1 MRRLME
7 DVERIELS
15 NGMEVVVQRTQTS
28 TIAAELEVNAG
39 ALYEEK
45 GEEGLAHFL
54 EHVIVP
60 PRNHPDFAIL
70 KLLGSVIGGGSN
82 SRMFQALS
90 RRKGLAYRVSGGYFG
105 GDNFGDIYVRGNFLA
120 RRTEEAIDTIFD
132 EFERIKSEGVTEVE
146 LDAKK
151 KGANYMIAKSFETN
165 RSRLEMIR
173 DVLTFGTNPEQFYR
187 EIAEASSERI
197 VEIARKY
204 LPSSREDNGYGILI
218 RNPLM

>member
-90 RRKGLAYRVSGGYFG
+90 RRKGLAYRVSGGY
-105 GDNFGDIYVRGNFLA
+105 L
-120 RRTEEAIDTIFD
+120 
-132 EFERIKSEGVTEVE
+132 
-146 LDAKK
+146 
-151 KGANYMIAKSFETN
+151 
-165 RSRLEMIR
+165 
-173 DVLTFGTNPEQFYR
+173 
-187 EIAEASSERI
+187 
-197 VEIARKY
+197 
-204 LPSSREDNGYGILI
+204 
-218 RNPLM
+218 